1 MGKGDKRTRKGKIF
15 RHCYENCRKR
25 VPKPPY
31 VPKPNINEQTVK
43 PIFQKPNTN
52 SMGILIEKVRVKNFR
67 SLKNVE
73 VSLTPLTLLVGSNNS
88 GKTSFLKA
96 LNLAL
101 GVEKKNVTLDDLF
114 IDNRSN
120 RIQGDEGKKIIIDIK
135 IVPVD
140 DNFNTVPEFNENW
153 SAEFTESS
161 TELIGNQQVLM
172 FRTQYTLSSNGA
184 DVKVEKFVIRGNWE
198 APNINPQTDTLTA
211 SFEKLPL
218 YFIDA
223 QRDII
228 DDLRNRTSYF
238 GRLSTQ
244 IGYEPDALEK
254 IEEQLAALNEDA
266 VTNSDVMSH
275 LKNKLKELNAALQSN
290 KENVEITPFPKKV
303 RDLHK
308 TMKIHF
314 QDGDSDVFELDYHG
328 MGTRSWASLLAFK
341 AFVSWE
347 NSDKN
352 PQPKEPY
359 FPLLALEEPESHL
372 HPNAQR
378 QLYKQLKSIEGQKII
393 STHSPYIVG
402 LADLEEIRYFCKPSD
417 EVKVSSIETQSFTAD
432 EKRKAKREIL
442 HSKGELLFSKLV
454 VLCEGETEEQL
465 LPALAAN
472 YFDKE
477 SFELGVNF
485 IGCGGSNYKMFINI
499 FKTLNVKWVVFS
511 DYDNDVVQGNVQSAL
526 SNNDIDFNTSVA
538 NNDVI
543 LLNNALEKYL
553 ITVGYR
559 AELIEACAN
568 FINNYMTNEIKRNNF
583 LTQINTIDP
592 NGIIDKEHDG
602 LLKFMIWDKMKAKL
616 ASYYADKIINIADEA
631 RRFPPKI
638 KQLFEAIETKLN
650 S

>member
-1 MGKGDKRTRKGKIF
+1 MGKGDRRTKKGKIA
-15 RHCYENCRKR
+15 RHSFG
-25 VPKPPY
+25 KPRAKKVNKQIVSLQIVLELEPLSTKQY
-31 VPKPNINEQTVK
+31 KHN
-43 PIFQKPNTN
+43 
-52 SMGILIEKVRVKNFR
+52 MGILIEKVRVKNFR
-67 SLKNVE
+67 SLKSVE
-73 VSLTPLTLLVGSNNS
+73 VTLTPLTLLVGSNNS

-101 GVEKKNVTLDDLF
+101 GIEKRNVTLDDLF
-114 IDNRSN
+114 IDGNSN
-120 RIQGDEGKKIIIDIK
+120 RIQGNDSNKITIDVKII
-135 IVPVD
+135 PV
-140 DNFNTVPEFNENW
+140 NEKFEIVPEFNENW
-153 SAEFTESS
+153 SSEFTESS
-161 TELIGNQQVLM
+161 TDLIGNQQVLM
-172 FRTQYTLSSNGA
+172 FRTQYTLSSNGS
-184 DVKVEKFVIRGNWE
+184 DVKAEKFVIRGNWD
-198 APNINPQTDTLTA
+198 APNINPQTDILTA

-244 IGYEPDALEK
+244 IGYESEALKK
-254 IEEQLAALNEDA
+254 IEEQLATLNEDA
-266 VTNSDVMSH
+266 VTNSDVMTH
-275 LKNKLKELNAALQSN
+275 LKDKLKELNTALQSN
-290 KENVEITPFPKKV
+290 QENVEITPFPKKV

-417 EVKVSSIETQSFTAD
+417 EVKVSYIETQSFTPD

-454 VLCEGETEEQL
+454 VLCEGETEEQF
-465 LPALAAN
+465 LPELASL

-477 SFELGVNF
+477 PFELGVNF

-499 FKTLNVKWVVFS
+499 FKTLNIKWIIFS

-526 SNNDIDFNTSVA
+526 SKNDIDINTSIA
-538 NNDVI
+538 KNDVI
-543 LLNNALEKYL
+543 LLNDALEKYL

-559 AELIEACAN
+559 TELISACTD
-568 FINNYMTNEIKRNNF
+568 FIDSYMTNETTRNNF
-583 LTQINTIDP
+583 LMQINSKDP

-616 ASYYADKIINIADEA
+616 ALYYADKIINIEDET